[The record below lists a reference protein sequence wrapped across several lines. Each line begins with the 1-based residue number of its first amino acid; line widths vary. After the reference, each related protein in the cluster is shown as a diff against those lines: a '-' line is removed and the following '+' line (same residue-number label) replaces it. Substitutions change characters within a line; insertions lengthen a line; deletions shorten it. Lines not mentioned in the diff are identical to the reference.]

1 MYEIT
6 FYLVN
11 GIGVS
16 LVFVLGHIAYRYYRA
31 YKTYQRDF
39 VSMRD
44 EGRIVSFETKKS
56 TIQDKP
62 VVNY

>member
-1 MYEIT
+1 MNEIT
-6 FYLVN
+6 FYLIN
-11 GIGVS
+11 SIGIG
-16 LVFVLGHIAYRYYRA
+16 LVFILSHIAYRYYKA
-31 YKTYQRDF
+31 QKSYKRDF

-44 EGRIVSFETKKS
+44 EGRIINFKTKIS

>member
-1 MYEIT
+1 MHEIT
-6 FYLVN
+6 FYFVN

-16 LVFVLGHIAYRYYRA
+16 LIFVLGHITYRYFRAYR
-31 YKTYQRDF
+31 TYQRDF

-44 EGRIVSFETKKS
+44 EGRVVSFKTKRS

>member
-1 MYEIT
+1 MHEIT

-16 LVFVLGHIAYRYYRA
+16 FIFVLMHMAYRYYKAHRD
-31 YKTYQRDF
+31 YQRDF

-44 EGRIVSFETKKS
+44 EGRVVSFKTQQS